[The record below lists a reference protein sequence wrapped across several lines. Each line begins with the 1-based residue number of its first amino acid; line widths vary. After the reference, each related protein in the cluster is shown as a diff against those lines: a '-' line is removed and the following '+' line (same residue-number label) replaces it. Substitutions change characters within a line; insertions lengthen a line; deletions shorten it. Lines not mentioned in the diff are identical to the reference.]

1 MSDDLAPLS
10 PADQLL
16 KLKTKALV
24 AAVGG
29 QEAAPGFARIK
40 RHQAYSEYG
49 SNACPDKFMTLD
61 VARDLEAV
69 TVGGPGWPIIT
80 RHLAQCAGGVFV
92 KLPDGPP
99 GSESFHLANADLT
112 AEFADVSG
120 AISRALADGTVQ
132 AAEVRTL
139 KLRQHCRD
147 LIEVA
152 MQLDAMF
159 ERIEAEG

>member
-1 MSDDLAPLS
+1 LSDDHAPLS

-49 SNACPDKFMTLD
+49 SVACPDKFMTLD

-69 TVGGPGWPIIT
+69 TVGTPGHPIIT
-80 RHLAQCAGGVFV
+80 RHLAECAGGVFV

-99 GSESFHLANADLT
+99 GGDCFHRANAELAT
-112 AEFADVSG
+112 EFADVCGS
-120 AISRALADGTVQ
+120 ISLALVNGSVDAG
-132 AAEVRTL
+132 EVRQL

-147 LIEVA
+147 LIEVV

-159 ERIEAEG
+159 EQIEAEG